1 MSNVDVIFKIP
12 LSRGGSYPSVVV
24 SIGTK
29 HRVQSP
35 LGTWLSTISTNRP
48 EMGSRPC
55 EVLLHSPL
63 LMLLVSVTSII
74 HWEVDCTLVLWST
87 TWDNATNLWVTKFT
101 RHCNKQGPQTSMIKN
116 TITTFIIVFHQSPF
130 TQDRIEVQKGI
141 FSPDMAFTCFCI
153 SSMAADTFPDR
164 SGMYTQHSTLIMA
177 QVHPWAAVSM
187 SSKK

>member
-1 MSNVDVIFKIP
+1 MSNLDVSNLQDSP
-12 LSRGGSYPSVVV
+12 VQRGSYPSVVV

-35 LGTWLSTISTNRP
+35 LGRWLSTISTNRP

-63 LMLLVSVTSII
+63 LILLVSVTSII

-101 RHCNKQGPQTSMIKN
+101 RHCKKQGPQSSVIRMIM
-116 TITTFIIVFHQSPF
+116 TIVTKFSTISLYPGQDWSP
-130 TQDRIEVQKGI
+130 KGRLSSDI
-141 FSPDMAFTCFCI
+141 AFTW
-153 SSMAADTFPDR
+153 P
-164 SGMYTQHSTLIMA
+164 
-177 QVHPWAAVSM
+177 SM
-187 SSKK
+187 SSRVADI